1 MLEADLFS
9 GKNVSVGIECQ
20 IATTASLWAG
30 ITFCKPKVA
39 IKVSI
44 STFGVRPFVEIDT
57 NDNTQPLSLS
67 LGANMAAGT
76 IRRGAASSMGAM
88 QDITSRFRNSR

>member
-1 MLEADLFS
+1 LQSKVSPASFFGNDRIIEADFFS
-9 GKNVSVGIECQ
+9 GKNVPVGIECQ

-39 IKVSI
+39 IKVRI
-44 STFGVRPFVEIDT
+44 STTGVRPFVQIDT

-67 LGANMAAGT
+67 LGAWLLVLLGEVLL
-76 IRRGAASSMGAM
+76 RV
-88 QDITSRFRNSR
+88 